1 MIGISSNDV
10 FIEKKIFSILIQK
23 EGFLGNP
30 DQDSLYKINIQKNL
44 KNLTI
49 SFNKETINVPLPIN
63 VDELFKILNN
73 LLQSFELK
81 FGEFVFAPF
90 RQTVQFKGKE
100 VFLRNTHNIILR
112 SLLMTKEVEGMNKKK
127 LYQTVWPNDKEMQI
141 NKLDTHIT
149 NIKNF
154 LSEEIN
160 LQIRIFSEKNI
171 IKIQLGN

>member
-1 MIGISSNDV
+1 MIGISSNDT
-10 FIEKKIFSILIQK
+10 FIENKILTILSQK
-23 EGFLGNP
+23 EGFLGSP
-30 DQDSLYKINIQKNL
+30 DQDTLHKINIQKNF

-49 SFNKETINVPLPIN
+49 SFNKEKINVPLPIN
-63 VDELFKILNN
+63 VNELFKILNN
-73 LLQSFELK
+73 FLHSFELK
-81 FGEFVFAPF
+81 FGEFVYAPF

-112 SLLMTKEVEGMNKKK
+112 SLLMAKDVEGINKKK
-127 LYQTVWPNDKEMQI
+127 LYQIVWPNDKEMQI

-160 LQIRIFSEKNI
+160 LQIKIFSEKNK
-171 IKIQLGN
+171 IKLLLVN